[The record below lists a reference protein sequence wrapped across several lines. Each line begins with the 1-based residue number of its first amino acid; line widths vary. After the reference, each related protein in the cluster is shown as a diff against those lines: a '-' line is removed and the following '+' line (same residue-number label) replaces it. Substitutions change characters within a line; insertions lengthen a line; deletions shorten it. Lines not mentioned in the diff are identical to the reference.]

1 VIVTRDQVKR
11 VIGYIRVSTA
21 EQADSGAGLE
31 AQRQAIQV
39 AAELRGWELVNIFE
53 DAVSG
58 KSLNGRHELKKALAD
73 LKARRADG
81 LVVAKLDR
89 LSRSIHDF
97 SGLLGVALRQNWAL
111 VALDFDLDTSTPAGE
126 LVANVMASV
135 AQWERRIIG
144 QRTREGLAVK
154 KAQGVKL
161 GRPRSIDPAIASRI
175 VRLRRQGLSFE
186 KIGSK
191 VGLGWTTVR
200 RVVERHPA

>member
-1 VIVTRDQVKR
+1 VKR

-97 SGLLGVALRQNWAL
+97 SGLLEIARLQNWAL

-144 QRTREGLAVK
+144 QRTREGLAVR

-186 KIGSK
+186 KIGAE

-200 RVVERHPA
+200 RVVERQAA

>member
-1 VIVTRDQVKR
+1 VKR
-11 VIGYIRVSTA
+11 VIGYIRVSTT

-58 KSLNGRHELKKALAD
+58 MSLNGRHELKKALAD

-97 SGLLGVALRQNWAL
+97 SGLLEVARRQNWAL

-144 QRTREGLAVK
+144 QRTREGLAVR

-186 KIGSK
+186 KIGAE

-200 RVVERHPA
+200 RVVERHSA